1 MIKKIPIEVS
11 GRHIHLSQR
20 DLEKL
25 FGKGYRLKKLKKLT
39 QPNDFAAKET
49 LTIQNGLKKIFD
61 VRIVGP
67 VRKET
72 QVELS
77 ITDAI
82 EIGIKPVLRI
92 SGDLKASP
100 GIILIGPR
108 NRKIKIKQGVI
119 IPLRH
124 IHISPKRAELFKFK
138 NGQIVSIKVK
148 GRRKLVFNNVNIRI
162 SKDYK
167 LCMHID
173 TDEGNAAEINK
184 KAKGF
189 LIL

>member
-49 LTIQNGLKKIFD
+49 LTIQNGL
-61 VRIVGP
+61 
-67 VRKET
+67 
-72 QVELS
+72 
-77 ITDAI
+77 
-82 EIGIKPVLRI
+82 IGIKPVLRI